1 MLKLLETNYIEPDI
15 KKDDRIELFKELLAQ
30 RRLMMST
37 FYSFKV
43 NIDENTKQLLFYM
56 SLLSKQKSM
65 PNCLFTAANASEVFN
80 FIQSEHGY
88 NNDDLLCALQL
99 KLHLDKEL
107 HNPLFVSLMSS
118 QDSNIQV
125 LASQLC
131 LFLST
136 NSLQNLV
143 ISFSPTEYETLHNQ
157 CLLSLYYSKHLVP
170 YLNSQHFSLSKLSP
184 LNNLYLNVLTVNN
197 VSCYEIL
204 NQFIELEYLDSHLF
218 EIFIMSLNETEVTQ
232 VINKM
237 SADDNLIA
245 VVIKSMS
252 YSGYRKF
259 TPFLGHFLQD
269 PDNAINAFN
278 GLKLMLGEKIDQLI
292 PLEIQLESEEN
303 KRIKALSYY
312 GAKVISAWK
321 NNHEIFLAT
330 QMLNGMQ
337 IDSGAI
343 QNTLHKGSQK
353 HRYFANI
360 HNVIHSDQRVSHF
373 SSLFDIKQMLL

>member
-88 NNDDLLCALQL
+88 NNEDLLCALQL

-278 GLKLMLGEKIDQLI
+278 GLKLMLGEKLDQLI

-330 QMLNGMQ
+330 QMLNGM
-337 IDSGAI
+337 
-343 QNTLHKGSQK
+343 
-353 HRYFANI
+353 R
-360 HNVIHSDQRVSHF
+360 
-373 SSLFDIKQMLL
+373 

>member
-1 MLKLLETNYIEPDI
+1 MLKLLKTNYIEPDI

-131 LFLST
+131 LLGLFL
-136 NSLQNLV
+136 
-143 ISFSPTEYETLHNQ
+143 I
-157 CLLSLYYSKHLVP
+157 
-170 YLNSQHFSLSKLSP
+170 
-184 LNNLYLNVLTVNN
+184 
-197 VSCYEIL
+197 
-204 NQFIELEYLDSHLF
+204 
-218 EIFIMSLNETEVTQ
+218 
-232 VINKM
+232 
-237 SADDNLIA
+237 
-245 VVIKSMS
+245 
-252 YSGYRKF
+252 
-259 TPFLGHFLQD
+259 
-269 PDNAINAFN
+269 
-278 GLKLMLGEKIDQLI
+278 
-292 PLEIQLESEEN
+292 
-303 KRIKALSYY
+303 
-312 GAKVISAWK
+312 
-321 NNHEIFLAT
+321 
-330 QMLNGMQ
+330 
-337 IDSGAI
+337 
-343 QNTLHKGSQK
+343 
-353 HRYFANI
+353 
-360 HNVIHSDQRVSHF
+360 
-373 SSLFDIKQMLL
+373 